1 MKKSITISA
10 FVILLAIPLLIA
22 SVLSAAAENPS
33 LTVKQTISVNTA
45 LVGDISS
52 GEKVFKSIC
61 HVCHGENGDAGYKGG
76 IKNAANFARPE
87 MNPARIKE
95 VLSHLTREEHMKIV
109 KYGGT
114 KSGVKN
120 AGSAM
125 PPYGQVLTD
134 QKIADIV
141 AYERATFPAFKNS
154 PK

>member
-1 MKKSITISA
+1 MIKGIFA
-10 FVILLAIPLLIA
+10 AI
-22 SVLSAAAENPS
+22 VLSAAIMFVLLGMLSFAAESSTP
-33 LTVKQTISVNTA
+33 KAKEEISVNTA
-45 LVGDISS
+45 LVGDVSS

-87 MNPARIKE
+87 VNPQRIKD
-95 VLSHLTREEHMKIV
+95 VLSRLTRQDHMKIV

-114 KSGVKN
+114 KSGVKG
-120 AGSAM
+120 AGSGM

>member
-1 MKKSITISA
+1 MKKGIIAGVS
-10 FVILLAIPLLIA
+10 VLLAIPLLIVG
-22 SVLSAAAENPS
+22 VLSAAAENPAP
-33 LTVKQTISVNTA
+33 TTKETISVNTS

-87 MNPARIKE
+87 MNPERIKA
-95 VLSHLTREEHMKIV
+95 VLSKLTREDHMKIV